1 MSAIGGKADVRE
13 LPAVCPLIARSGHPG
28 VPFRDYKF
36 PYQWL
41 PPRRLFSLASLTFD
55 LRGIT
60 VRSGSRSKQFRY
72 LRTAVFLFAGL
83 GICTGS
89 AVADFNEGLA
99 AYLREDYAT
108 ALEAFKPLAE
118 QGHPTSQF
126 YMGTLYYQGA
136 GVPKDYSRA
145 LQWWFKAAQQGSS
158 DAENS
163 IGFVYL
169 HGEGVERD
177 ETVAVEWF
185 RKAADS
191 GLAEAQNILAGLYK
205 EGRGVQQDD
214 GEAVKWYA
222 KAAAQGCPHSQGNL
236 GYLYLM
242 KRGGPSDHYERIV
255 ESIKWIKLSAMK
267 GVNSSIKMLDSFEKT
282 APPSDVMPEADRRV
296 RQWQPIVHPDRVLP
310 AWWLHG
316 RVSC

>member
-1 MSAIGGKADVRE
+1 M
-13 LPAVCPLIARSGHPG
+13 
-28 VPFRDYKF
+28 
-36 PYQWL
+36 
-41 PPRRLFSLASLTFD
+41 
-55 LRGIT
+55 
-60 VRSGSRSKQFRY
+60 RSGSRRKQIRY
-72 LRTAVFLFAGL
+72 LPTAVFMFVVL

-89 AVADFNEGLA
+89 ALADFNEGLA

-108 ALEAFKPLAE
+108 AMEEFRPLAE

-126 YMGTLYYQGA
+126 YMGTLYYEGS

-145 LQWWFKAAQQGSS
+145 LQWWVKAAQQGSS

-177 ETVAVEWF
+177 ETVAAEWI
-185 RKAADS
+185 RKAADG
-191 GLAEAQNILAGLYK
+191 GLAEAQNILASLYVK
-205 EGRGVQQDD
+205 GTGVQQDD

-236 GYLYLM
+236 GYLYMLN
-242 KRGGPSDHYERIV
+242 RGGPSDHYERIV

-267 GVNSSIKMLDSFEKT
+267 GVKSSIKMLDKIEKKP
-282 APPSDVMPEADRRV
+282 PPSDVMAEADRRV
-296 RQWQPIVHPDRVLP
+296 RQWQPIVHPDRGLP
-310 AWWLHG
+310 AWWLQG
-316 RVSC
+316 RVNC